1 MNGTARS
8 GSKKNNTAGTH
19 VVLRTKIKMNHAAE
33 TAKKARKPGVGN
45 HAVRVESPA
54 AMAGGRRAG
63 TRKGASRKADAPRA
77 VVRKVGVPREDAPR
91 VDVRKAGGQKV
102 GVPRTGAPKGDGRMG
117 IVLMGGGRK
126 ADAPRVCAQKVG
138 VPKAVVLKVDVPKE
152 IVLRVVVPKG
162 SVPKVNVPKAERR
175 INPVAE
181 TTVDITIAGSP
192 PRVAAVPG
200 TRVEDHLTVAD
211 PRTAARAANAKVEN
225 ARAVNVKAV
234 IARAANV
241 KVVIARVANVR
252 AEARVKAAKGPLNL
266 HLETVPRRARPDKNP
281 NRDG

>member
-33 TAKKARKPGVGN
+33 TAKKARKPGAAN
-45 HAVRVESPA
+45 HAVPVESLA
-54 AMAGGRRAG
+54 AMAGGPKAG
-63 TRKGASRKADAPRA
+63 TRKGASWKA
-77 VVRKVGVPREDAPR
+77 VVPKEDAPR
-91 VDVRKAGGQKV
+91 VGVRKVA
-102 GVPRTGAPKGDGRMG
+102 VPRTGAPKADGRMG

-126 ADAPRVCAQKVG
+126 ADVLRVD
-138 VPKAVVLKVDVPKE
+138 VPKAVVRKADAPKE

-162 SVPKVNVPKAERR
+162 RVPKANVPKVERR

-181 TTVDITIAGSP
+181 TTVDITTAGSP

-200 TRVEDHLTVAD
+200 TRAEDHLTVAD

-225 ARAVNVKAV
+225 ARAANVKAV
-234 IARAANV
+234 T
-241 KVVIARVANVR
+241 ARVANVR